1 VDSGHNPADSPV
13 VRREKEAVMDVRL
26 RPGTP
31 DDAETCGQICCDA
44 FTSLAERH
52 GFPSDFPSPEVAA
65 GALSMLFGHPGF
77 YSVVAESDGRVVG
90 SNFLDER
97 SPVVGV
103 GPITV
108 DPAAQDST
116 VGRALMRDVMRRASE
131 KGAPGIRLLQAAYHN
146 RSLSLYAKLGFQ
158 VRDLVA
164 CMQGPPPKGEI
175 AGHEPRRAVLADVE
189 ACNAVCLD
197 VHGHDRAGEVADSMA
212 QGTALVVEHDGRVSG
227 YATDLGFFA
236 HAVGESNEDLKAL
249 IMAAEA
255 FSGPGVLVPTTNA
268 DLFRWCLDQGLRV
281 NYLMSLMTIGLYAEP
296 RGAYLPSVL
305 Y

>member
-1 VDSGHNPADSPV
+1 
-13 VRREKEAVMDVRL
+13 MDVRL

-31 DDAETCGQICCDA
+31 DDAEACGQICCDA

-52 GFPSDFPSPEVAA
+52 HFPSDFPSPEVAV
-65 GALSMLFGHPGF
+65 GALSMLLGHAGF

-103 GPITV
+103 GPLTV
-108 DPAAQDST
+108 DPAVQDGG
-116 VGRALMRDVMRRASE
+116 VGRVLMHDVMRRASE
-131 KGAPGIRLLQAAYHN
+131 KGAPGVRLLQTAYHN
-146 RSLSLYAKLGFQ
+146 RSLSLYAKLGFR
-158 VRDLVA
+158 VRDLLA
-164 CMQGPPPKGEI
+164 CMQGPSPRGEI
-175 AGHEPRRAVLADVE
+175 PGYGTRRASPADIE
-189 ACNAVCLD
+189 ACNRVCVD
-197 VHGHDRAGEVADSMA
+197 VHGHDRAGEVVDAVK
-212 QGTALVVEHDGRVSG
+212 QGTALVVEHGGRISG

-249 IMAAEA
+249 IMASDA

-268 DLFRWCLDQGLRV
+268 ELFGWCLGQGLRV
-281 NYLMSLMTIGLYAEP
+281 NYLMTLMTTGLYSEP

>member
-1 VDSGHNPADSPV
+1 
-13 VRREKEAVMDVRL
+13 MDVRL

-31 DDAETCGQICCDA
+31 EDAEACGQICYDA
-44 FTSLAERH
+44 FTSLSERH
-52 GFPSDFPSPEVAA
+52 DFPPDFPSSEAAA
-65 GALSMLFGHPGF
+65 GVLSMLLGHPGF
-77 YSVVAESDGRVVG
+77 YSVVAESDDRVVG

-103 GPITV
+103 GPVTV

-116 VGRALMRDVMRRASE
+116 VGRVLMRDVMRRASE

-146 RSLSLYAKLGFQ
+146 RSLALYAKLGFQ
-158 VRDLVA
+158 VRDLIA
-164 CMQGPPPKGEI
+164 CMQGPVPKGEI
-175 AGHEPRRAVLADVE
+175 PGYEPRRAAPADVE
-189 ACNAVCLD
+189 ACNAVCFN
-197 VHGHDRAGEVADSMA
+197 VHGHDRAGEVTDAMA
-212 QGTALVVEHDGRVSG
+212 QGTPLVVEHGGRISG

-249 IMAAEA
+249 IMAVEA
-255 FSGPGVLVPTTNA
+255 FAGPGVLVPTTNA
-268 DLFRWCLDQGLRV
+268 DLFGWCLDQGLRV
-281 NYLMSLMTIGLYAEP
+281 NYLMSLMTIGLYTPP